1 MDEKEIVFNRAK
13 NAMLSRDFTLAARL
27 FKSLLADEPNNL
39 ELLNSLG
46 QLYIKA
52 SDDEKA
58 LPFYEQIVKLNPV
71 NVDAYNN
78 MGGIYRRLKRY
89 DESIEILNKA
99 LGFNKNISDIKYN
112 LGFTY
117 KLMGKND
124 EACDCFEYVISE
136 NPNDVLAYNHL
147 GSIYATKKDYQ
158 KSISIYKRGLQ
169 VDPNH
174 PILQY
179 NLARSYVATNADL
192 DAFKAF
198 EAALRAKP
206 SWKDAVKEYSALLN
220 KYSRTKESCEV
231 IQKAINLYPTDGHL
245 YYLLGK
251 SFLVQTDYESAVK
264 SFEKAISLDK
274 TNPSYYEK
282 LIFAYEREKKY
293 DEGLEVATKGIELF
307 PNNIKIMREKVHLLF
322 SAKKLNTGAS
332 VLKNLS
338 ELTTRDPHVKDL
350 MGQYYICCDNKKN
363 VALCFDK
370 IRKLNPSYQQ
380 YLYNAAYRYIQVEK
394 YEEAVKCL
402 KVFSA
407 SQQKNPLPLILLAR
421 IEEFKNNYESAIE
434 ILKKA
439 LSMNPNLNLAKEGIA
454 RLTKKIEEAKNP
466 IETQEVA
473 EEITS
478 EEQTEEVVDSENNVE
493 EISEPEVETVAE
505 IKPEVEPEDD
515 FNLDDF
521 TDLILE
527 NDEKIDPFAIEE
539 EDMFDDFMDEDLFN
553 DDFDELTEEENPLV
567 EETEDATGFPIYED
581 NVFKDKKSPDLPVE
595 EIIEEPAEEPID
607 ESVKA
612 PVEELDINEDESS
625 VVEEFEGISEVVDE
639 NDDVSEMQ
647 INDFEETEITEEI
660 NDSQE
665 IIEDENENNTVQKI
679 FVPDTSKMETLLE
692 KAEQQANKAITSAE
706 KAWIAAQNAADA
718 AQSASCT
725 EGYINQIAE
734 ETVQKAAA
742 DIEQKIQ
749 DAIELLQS
757 QFKKANETVISENT
771 DDSVA
776 SENIEEQEELEEAE
790 NSDAV
795 ANRNSAIYSTIYNLL
810 NDKNLA
816 EKYSAEIGLFEKLYS
831 MKDYLPED
839 KKEEFMKSETRLLL
853 EFLINNL
860 SGKPGIFAISETLRK
875 SGMFAGE
882 YSEITPESQS
892 LSGKELVYKVFGYIK
907 DLIND
912 IEDKNL
918 AESMQ
923 NYIDKLLTKLGE

>member
-27 FKSLLADEPNNL
+27 FKSLLADDPNNL

-58 LPFYEQIVKLNPV
+58 LPFYEKIIKLNPV

-89 DESIEILNKA
+89 DESIAILNKA
-99 LGFNKNISDIKYN
+99 LSFNKNNSEVKYN

-179 NLARSYVATNADL
+179 NLARSYVATNSDF

-264 SFEKAISLDK
+264 SFEKAISLDN

-282 LIFAYEREKKY
+282 LIFAYEREQKFE
-293 DEGLEVATKGIELF
+293 EGLEVAEKGIELF

-370 IRKLNPSYQQ
+370 IRKLNPSYQN

-493 EISEPEVETVAE
+493 EISEPEVEPVAE
-505 IKPEVEPEDD
+505 IETEIKSEDD

-553 DDFDELTEEENPLV
+553 DDLDDEAEEENPLM
-567 EETEDATGFPIYED
+567 EEADIFADE
-581 NVFKDKKSPDLPVE
+581 KSPDLPVE
-595 EIIEEPAEEPID
+595 EIAEEPID
-607 ESVKA
+607 SSI
-612 PVEELDINEDESS
+612 EELAVPEDEISD
-625 VVEEFEGISEVVDE
+625 VEEFEEIPEVVDE
-639 NDDVSEMQ
+639 NDEVSEMQ
-647 INDFEETEITEEI
+647 TEDFEETEITEEI

-665 IIEDENENNTVQKI
+665 IVEDDKKDNTVQKI

-706 KAWIAAQNAADA
+706 KAWQAAQNAADA

-757 QFKKANETVISENT
+757 QFKKANETVVSENT

-816 EKYSAEIGLFEKLYS
+816 EKYSSEIGLFEKLYS

>member
-27 FKSLLADEPNNL
+27 FKSLLADDPNNL

-58 LPFYEQIVKLNPV
+58 LPFYEQIIKLNPV

-89 DESIEILNKA
+89 DESIAILNKA
-99 LGFNKNISDIKYN
+99 LSFNKNNSEVKYN

-179 NLARSYVATNADL
+179 NLARSYVAINSDF

-264 SFEKAISLDK
+264 SFEKAISLDN

-282 LIFAYEREKKY
+282 LIFAYEREQKF
-293 DEGLEVATKGIELF
+293 DEGLEVAEKGIELF

-370 IRKLNPSYQQ
+370 IRKLNPSYQN

-421 IEEFKNNYESAIE
+421 IEEVKNNYESAIE

-439 LSMNPNLNLAKEGIA
+439 LSMNPNLNLAKEGIS
-454 RLTKKIEEAKNP
+454 RLSKKIEEAKILPENQDD
-466 IETQEVA
+466 TQEIVEDVDSA
-473 EEITS
+473 EV
-478 EEQTEEVVDSENNVE
+478 EESENNVE
-493 EISEPEVETVAE
+493 EISEPEAEPVAE
-505 IKPEVEPEDD
+505 IETEIKSEDD

-553 DDFDELTEEENPLV
+553 DDLEDEIEEENPLV
-567 EETEDATGFPIYED
+567 EETDIFADE
-581 NVFKDKKSPDLPVE
+581 KSPDLPTE
-595 EIIEEPAEEPID
+595 EISEEHID
-607 ESVKA
+607 ESIEK
-612 PVEELDINEDESS
+612 LDTHEDE
-625 VVEEFEGISEVVDE
+625 I
-639 NDDVSEMQ
+639 SEMQ
-647 INDFEETEITEEI
+647 TEDFEETEITEEI

-665 IIEDENENNTVQKI
+665 IVEDDKKDNTVQKI

-706 KAWIAAQNAADA
+706 KAWQAAQNAADA

-734 ETVQKAAA
+734 QTVQKAAA

-757 QFKKANETVISENT
+757 QFKKANETVVSENI

-776 SENIEEQEELEEAE
+776 SENIEEQEELEETE

-795 ANRNSAIYSTIYNLL
+795 ANKNSAIYSTIYNLL

-831 MKDYLPED
+831 MKDYLPDD

>member
-27 FKSLLADEPNNL
+27 FKSLLADDPNNL

-58 LPFYEQIVKLNPV
+58 LPFYEKIIKLNPV

-89 DESIEILNKA
+89 DESIAILNKA
-99 LGFNKNISDIKYN
+99 LSFNKNNSEVKYN

-264 SFEKAISLDK
+264 SFEKAISLDN

-282 LIFAYEREKKY
+282 LIFAYEREQKFE
-293 DEGLEVATKGIELF
+293 EGLEVAEKGIELF

-370 IRKLNPSYQQ
+370 IRKLNPSYQN

-493 EISEPEVETVAE
+493 EISEPEVEPVAE
-505 IKPEVEPEDD
+505 IETEIKSEDD

-553 DDFDELTEEENPLV
+553 DDLEDEAEEENPLM
-567 EETEDATGFPIYED
+567 EEADIFADE
-581 NVFKDKKSPDLPVE
+581 KSPDLPVE
-595 EIIEEPAEEPID
+595 EISEEPID
-607 ESVKA
+607 SSI
-612 PVEELDINEDESS
+612 EELAVHEDEISD
-625 VVEEFEGISEVVDE
+625 VEEFEEIPEVVDE
-639 NDDVSEMQ
+639 NDEVSEMQ
-647 INDFEETEITEEI
+647 TEDFEETEITEEI

-665 IIEDENENNTVQKI
+665 IVEDENENNTVQKI

-706 KAWIAAQNAADA
+706 KAWQAAQNAADA

-757 QFKKANETVISENT
+757 QFKKANETVVSENT

-816 EKYSAEIGLFEKLYS
+816 EKYSSEIGLFEKLYS
-831 MKDYLPED
+831 MKDYLPDD

>member
-27 FKSLLADEPNNL
+27 FKSLLADDPNNL

-58 LPFYEQIVKLNPV
+58 LPFYEKIIKLNPV

-89 DESIEILNKA
+89 DESIAILNKA
-99 LGFNKNISDIKYN
+99 LSFNKNNSEVKYN

-179 NLARSYVATNADL
+179 NLARSYVATNSDL

-264 SFEKAISLDK
+264 SFEKAISLDN

-282 LIFAYEREKKY
+282 LIFAYEREQKY
-293 DEGLEVATKGIELF
+293 DEGLEVAEKGIELF

-370 IRKLNPSYQQ
+370 IRKLNPSYQN

-493 EISEPEVETVAE
+493 EISEPEVEPVAE
-505 IKPEVEPEDD
+505 IETEIKSEDD

-553 DDFDELTEEENPLV
+553 DDLDDEAEEENPLV
-567 EETEDATGFPIYED
+567 EEADIFADE
-581 NVFKDKKSPDLPVE
+581 KSPDLPAE
-595 EIIEEPAEEPID
+595 EISEEPID
-607 ESVKA
+607 SSI
-612 PVEELDINEDESS
+612 EELAVPEDEISD
-625 VVEEFEGISEVVDE
+625 VEEFEEIPEVVDE
-639 NDDVSEMQ
+639 NDEVSEMQ
-647 INDFEETEITEEI
+647 TEDFEETEITEEI

-665 IIEDENENNTVQKI
+665 IVEDENENNTVQKI

-706 KAWIAAQNAADA
+706 KAWQAAQNAADA

-757 QFKKANETVISENT
+757 QFKKANETVVSENI

-816 EKYSAEIGLFEKLYS
+816 EKYSSEIGLFEKLYS
-831 MKDYLPED
+831 MKDYLPDD

-923 NYIDKLLTKLGE
+923 NYIDKLLTKLGK

>member
-27 FKSLLADEPNNL
+27 FKSLLADDPNNL

-58 LPFYEQIVKLNPV
+58 LPFYEKIIKLNPV

-89 DESIEILNKA
+89 DESIAILNKA
-99 LGFNKNISDIKYN
+99 LSFNKNNSEVKYN

-179 NLARSYVATNADL
+179 NLARSYVATNSDL

-231 IQKAINLYPTDGHL
+231 IQKAINLYPADGHL

-264 SFEKAISLDK
+264 SFEKAISLDN

-282 LIFAYEREKKY
+282 LIFAYEREQKY
-293 DEGLEVATKGIELF
+293 DEGLEVAEKGIELF

-370 IRKLNPSYQQ
+370 IRKLNPSYQN

-478 EEQTEEVVDSENNVE
+478 EEQTEEVEESENNVE
-493 EISEPEVETVAE
+493 EISEPEVEPV
-505 IKPEVEPEDD
+505 VESESEDD

-553 DDFDELTEEENPLV
+553 DDLDDEAEEENPLM
-567 EETEDATGFPIYED
+567 EETEDTTDFPISED
-581 NVFKDKKSPDLPVE
+581 NVFAKEQLPDLSTE
-595 EIIEEPAEEPID
+595 DIQDEPID
-607 ESVKA
+607 SSI
-612 PVEELDINEDESS
+612 EELAVHEDEISD
-625 VVEEFEGISEVVDE
+625 VEEFEGIPEVVDE
-639 NDDVSEMQ
+639 NDEVSEMQ
-647 INDFEETEITEEI
+647 TEDFEETEITEEI

-665 IIEDENENNTVQKI
+665 IVEDENENNTVQKI

-706 KAWIAAQNAADA
+706 KAWQAAQNAADA

-757 QFKKANETVISENT
+757 QFKKANETVVSENT

-790 NSDAV
+790 NSDAE

-831 MKDYLPED
+831 MKDYLPDD

>member
-27 FKSLLADEPNNL
+27 FKSLLADDPNNL

-58 LPFYEQIVKLNPV
+58 LPFYEKIIKLNPV

-89 DESIEILNKA
+89 DESIAILNKA
-99 LGFNKNISDIKYN
+99 LSFNKNNSEVKYN

-179 NLARSYVATNADL
+179 NLARSYVATNSDL

-264 SFEKAISLDK
+264 SFEKAISLDN

-282 LIFAYEREKKY
+282 LIFAYEREQKY
-293 DEGLEVATKGIELF
+293 DEGLEVAEKGIELF

-370 IRKLNPSYQQ
+370 IRKLNPSYQN

-478 EEQTEEVVDSENNVE
+478 EEQTEEVEDSENNVE
-493 EISEPEVETVAE
+493 EISEPEAEPVAE
-505 IKPEVEPEDD
+505 IETEIKSEDD

-553 DDFDELTEEENPLV
+553 DDLDDEAEEENPLV
-567 EETEDATGFPIYED
+567 EEADIFADE
-581 NVFKDKKSPDLPVE
+581 KSPDLPVE
-595 EIIEEPAEEPID
+595 EIAEEPID
-607 ESVKA
+607 SSI
-612 PVEELDINEDESS
+612 EELAVHEDEISD
-625 VVEEFEGISEVVDE
+625 VEEFEEIPEVVDE
-639 NDDVSEMQ
+639 NDEVSEMQ
-647 INDFEETEITEEI
+647 TEDFEETEITEEI

-665 IIEDENENNTVQKI
+665 IVEDENENNTVQKI

-706 KAWIAAQNAADA
+706 KAWQAAQNAADA

-757 QFKKANETVISENT
+757 QFKKANETVVSENT

-831 MKDYLPED
+831 MKDYLPDD

>member
-89 DESIEILNKA
+89 DESIAILNKA

-179 NLARSYVATNADL
+179 NLARSYVAINSDL

-293 DEGLEVATKGIELF
+293 DEGLEVAEKGIELF

-322 SAKKLNTGAS
+322 SANKLNAGAS

-439 LSMNPNLNLAKEGIA
+439 LSMNPNLNLAKDGIA

-553 DDFDELTEEENPLV
+553 DDFDDEIEEENPLV
-567 EETEDATGFPIYED
+567 EETDIFADE
-581 NVFKDKKSPDLPVE
+581 KSPDLPTE

-625 VVEEFEGISEVVDE
+625 VVEEFEGISDIIDE
-639 NDDVSEMQ
+639 NDDDVSEMQ

-665 IIEDENENNTVQKI
+665 IVEDDKKDNTVQKI

-757 QFKKANETVISENT
+757 QFKKANETVVSENT

-795 ANRNSAIYSTIYNLL
+795 ASKNAAIYSTIYNLL
-810 NDKNLA
+810 NDKNMA

>member
-27 FKSLLADEPNNL
+27 FKSLLADDPNNL

-58 LPFYEQIVKLNPV
+58 LPFYEKIIKLNPV

-89 DESIEILNKA
+89 DESIAILNKA
-99 LGFNKNISDIKYN
+99 LSFNKNNSEVKYN

-179 NLARSYVATNADL
+179 NLARSYVATNSDL

-245 YYLLGK
+245 HYLLGK

-264 SFEKAISLDK
+264 SFEKAISLDN

-282 LIFAYEREKKY
+282 LIFAYEREQKY
-293 DEGLEVATKGIELF
+293 DEGLEVAEKGIELF

-370 IRKLNPSYQQ
+370 IRKLNPSYQN

-493 EISEPEVETVAE
+493 EISEPEVEPVAE
-505 IKPEVEPEDD
+505 IETEIKSEDD

-553 DDFDELTEEENPLV
+553 DDLDEEAEEAEEENPLV
-567 EETEDATGFPIYED
+567 EKTDIFADE
-581 NVFKDKKSPDLPVE
+581 KSPDLPVE
-595 EIIEEPAEEPID
+595 EISEEHID
-607 ESVKA
+607 SSI
-612 PVEELDINEDESS
+612 EELDAHEDEISD
-625 VVEEFEGISEVVDE
+625 VEEFEEIPEVVDE
-639 NDDVSEMQ
+639 NDEVSEMQ
-647 INDFEETEITEEI
+647 TEDFEETEITEEI

-665 IIEDENENNTVQKI
+665 IVEDDKKDNTVQKI

-706 KAWIAAQNAADA
+706 KAWQAAQNAADA

-734 ETVQKAAA
+734 ETVQKVAA

-757 QFKKANETVISENT
+757 QFKKANETVVSENT

-776 SENIEEQEELEEAE
+776 SENIEKQEELEEVE

-816 EKYSAEIGLFEKLYS
+816 EKYSSEIGLFEKLYS
-831 MKDYLPED
+831 MKDYLPDD

>member
-89 DESIEILNKA
+89 DESIAILNKA
-99 LGFNKNISDIKYN
+99 LGFNKNISDVKYN

-322 SAKKLNTGAS
+322 SANKLNAGAS

-473 EEITS
+473 EEIAS
-478 EEQTEEVVDSENNVE
+478 EGQTEEVVDLENNVE

-553 DDFDELTEEENPLV
+553 DDFDDEIEEENPLV
-567 EETEDATGFPIYED
+567 EETDIFADE
-581 NVFKDKKSPDLPVE
+581 KSPDLPVE

-625 VVEEFEGISEVVDE
+625 IVEEFEGISDIIDE
-639 NDDVSEMQ
+639 NDDDVSEMQ

-665 IIEDENENNTVQKI
+665 IVEDDKKDNTVQKI

-725 EGYINQIAE
+725 EGYRNQIAE

-757 QFKKANETVISENT
+757 QFKKANETV
-771 DDSVA
+771 A

-790 NSDAV
+790 NSDAE
-795 ANRNSAIYSTIYNLL
+795 ANKISAIYSTIYNLL
-810 NDKNLA
+810 NDKNMA

-831 MKDYLPED
+831 MKDYLPDD

>member
-27 FKSLLADEPNNL
+27 FKSLLADDPNNL

-58 LPFYEQIVKLNPV
+58 LPFYEKIIKLNPV

-89 DESIEILNKA
+89 DESIAILNKA
-99 LGFNKNISDIKYN
+99 LSFNKNNSEVKYN

-124 EACDCFEYVISE
+124 DACDCFEYVISE

-264 SFEKAISLDK
+264 SFEKAISLDN

-282 LIFAYEREKKY
+282 LIFAYEREQKFE
-293 DEGLEVATKGIELF
+293 EGLEVAEKGIELF

-370 IRKLNPSYQQ
+370 IRKLNPSYQN

-421 IEEFKNNYESAIE
+421 IEEFKNNYEVAIE

-478 EEQTEEVVDSENNVE
+478 EEQTEEVEESENNVE
-493 EISEPEVETVAE
+493 EISEPEVEPVAE
-505 IKPEVEPEDD
+505 IETEIKSEDD

-553 DDFDELTEEENPLV
+553 DDLDDEAEEENPLV
-567 EETEDATGFPIYED
+567 EEADIFADE
-581 NVFKDKKSPDLPVE
+581 KSPDLPAE
-595 EIIEEPAEEPID
+595 EISEEPID
-607 ESVKA
+607 SSI
-612 PVEELDINEDESS
+612 EELAVPEDEISD
-625 VVEEFEGISEVVDE
+625 VEEFEEIPEVVDE
-639 NDDVSEMQ
+639 NDEVSEMQ
-647 INDFEETEITEEI
+647 TEDFEETEITEEI

-665 IIEDENENNTVQKI
+665 IVEDDKKDNTVQKI

-706 KAWIAAQNAADA
+706 KAWQAAQNAADA

-776 SENIEEQEELEEAE
+776 SENIEKQEELEEAE

-816 EKYSAEIGLFEKLYS
+816 EKYSSEIGLFEKLYS
-831 MKDYLPED
+831 MKDYLPDD

-923 NYIDKLLTKLGE
+923 NYIDKLLTKLGK

>member
-27 FKSLLADEPNNL
+27 FKSLLADDPNNL

-58 LPFYEQIVKLNPV
+58 LPFYEKIIKLNPV

-89 DESIEILNKA
+89 DESIAILNKA
-99 LGFNKNISDIKYN
+99 LSFNKNNSEVKYN

-179 NLARSYVATNADL
+179 NLARSYVATNSDL

-264 SFEKAISLDK
+264 SFEKAISLDN

-282 LIFAYEREKKY
+282 LIFAYEREQKF
-293 DEGLEVATKGIELF
+293 DEGLEVAEKGIELF

-370 IRKLNPSYQQ
+370 IRKLNPSYQN

-493 EISEPEVETVAE
+493 EISEPEVEPVAE
-505 IKPEVEPEDD
+505 IETEIKSEDD

-553 DDFDELTEEENPLV
+553 DDLEDEAEEENPLV
-567 EETEDATGFPIYED
+567 EKTDIFTDE
-581 NVFKDKKSPDLPVE
+581 KSPDLPVE
-595 EIIEEPAEEPID
+595 EISEEPIH
-607 ESVKA
+607 SSI
-612 PVEELDINEDESS
+612 EELAVHEDEISD
-625 VVEEFEGISEVVDE
+625 VEEFEEIPEVVDE
-639 NDDVSEMQ
+639 NDEVSEMQ
-647 INDFEETEITEEI
+647 TEDFEETEITEEI

-665 IIEDENENNTVQKI
+665 IVEAENENNTVQKI

-706 KAWIAAQNAADA
+706 KAWQAAQNAADA

-749 DAIELLQS
+749 DAIELLQG
-757 QFKKANETVISENT
+757 QFKKANETVVSENT

-790 NSDAV
+790 NSDAE

-816 EKYSAEIGLFEKLYS
+816 EKYSSEIGLFEKLYS
-831 MKDYLPED
+831 MKDYLPDD

>member
-27 FKSLLADEPNNL
+27 FKSLLADDPNNL

-58 LPFYEQIVKLNPV
+58 LPFYEKIIKLNPV

-89 DESIEILNKA
+89 DESIAILNKA
-99 LGFNKNISDIKYN
+99 LSFNKNNSEVKYN

-179 NLARSYVATNADL
+179 NLARSYVATNSDL

-264 SFEKAISLDK
+264 SFEKAISLDN

-282 LIFAYEREKKY
+282 LIFAYEREQKY
-293 DEGLEVATKGIELF
+293 DEGLEVAEKGIELF

-370 IRKLNPSYQQ
+370 IRKLNPSYQN

-394 YEEAVKCL
+394 YEEAEKCL

-493 EISEPEVETVAE
+493 EISEPEVEPVAE
-505 IKPEVEPEDD
+505 IETKIKSEDD

-553 DDFDELTEEENPLV
+553 DDLDDEAEEENPLV
-567 EETEDATGFPIYED
+567 EEADIFADE
-581 NVFKDKKSPDLPVE
+581 KSPDLPIE
-595 EIIEEPAEEPID
+595 EIAEEPID
-607 ESVKA
+607 SSI
-612 PVEELDINEDESS
+612 EELAVHEDEISD
-625 VVEEFEGISEVVDE
+625 VEDFEEIPEVVDE
-639 NDDVSEMQ
+639 NDEVSEMQ
-647 INDFEETEITEEI
+647 TEDFEETEITEEI

-665 IIEDENENNTVQKI
+665 IVEDENENNTVQKI

-706 KAWIAAQNAADA
+706 KAWQAAQNAADA

-757 QFKKANETVISENT
+757 QFKKANETVVSENT

-816 EKYSAEIGLFEKLYS
+816 EKYSSEIGLFEKLYS
-831 MKDYLPED
+831 MKDYLPDD

>member
-27 FKSLLADEPNNL
+27 FKSLLADDPNNL

-58 LPFYEQIVKLNPV
+58 LPFYEQIIKLNPV

-89 DESIEILNKA
+89 DESIAILNKA
-99 LGFNKNISDIKYN
+99 LSFNKNNSEVKYN

-169 VDPNH
+169 IDPNH

-179 NLARSYVATNADL
+179 NLARSYVAINSDL

-264 SFEKAISLDK
+264 SFEKAISLDN
-274 TNPSYYEK
+274 TNPSYYER
-282 LIFAYEREKKY
+282 LIFAYEREQKF
-293 DEGLEVATKGIELF
+293 DEGLEVAEKGIKLF

-370 IRKLNPSYQQ
+370 IRKLNPSYQN

-421 IEEFKNNYESAIE
+421 IEEVKNNYEVAIE

-439 LSMNPNLNLAKEGIA
+439 LSMNPNLNLAKEGIS
-454 RLTKKIEEAKNP
+454 RLSKKIEEAKILPENQDD
-466 IETQEVA
+466 TQEIVEDVDSA
-473 EEITS
+473 EV
-478 EEQTEEVVDSENNVE
+478 EESENNVE
-493 EISEPEVETVAE
+493 EISEPEAEPVAE
-505 IKPEVEPEDD
+505 IETEIKSEDD

-553 DDFDELTEEENPLV
+553 DDLEDEVEEENPLMK
-567 EETEDATGFPIYED
+567 ESDIFADE
-581 NVFKDKKSPDLPVE
+581 KSPDLPTE
-595 EIIEEPAEEPID
+595 EISEEHID
-607 ESVKA
+607 ESI
-612 PVEELDINEDESS
+612 EELDAHEDEIPD
-625 VVEEFEGISEVVDE
+625 VEEFEEIPEEVDE
-639 NDDVSEMQ
+639 KDEVSEMQ
-647 INDFEETEITEEI
+647 TEDFEETEITEEI

-665 IIEDENENNTVQKI
+665 IVEDDKKDNTVQKI

-706 KAWIAAQNAADA
+706 KAWQAAQNAADA

-734 ETVQKAAA
+734 QTVQKAAA

-757 QFKKANETVISENT
+757 QFKKANETVVSENT

-795 ANRNSAIYSTIYNLL
+795 ANRNSAMYSTIYNLL

>member
-27 FKSLLADEPNNL
+27 FKSLLADDPNNL

-58 LPFYEQIVKLNPV
+58 LPFYEKIIKLNPV

-89 DESIEILNKA
+89 DESIAILNKA
-99 LGFNKNISDIKYN
+99 LSFNKNNSEVKYN

-179 NLARSYVATNADL
+179 NLARSYVATNSDL

-264 SFEKAISLDK
+264 SFEKAISLDN

-282 LIFAYEREKKY
+282 LIFAYEREQKY
-293 DEGLEVATKGIELF
+293 DEGLEVAEKGIELF

-370 IRKLNPSYQQ
+370 IRKLNPSYQN

-493 EISEPEVETVAE
+493 EISEPEVEPVAE
-505 IKPEVEPEDD
+505 IETEIKSEDD

-553 DDFDELTEEENPLV
+553 DDLDDEAEEENPLM
-567 EETEDATGFPIYED
+567 EEADIFADE
-581 NVFKDKKSPDLPVE
+581 KSPDLPVE
-595 EIIEEPAEEPID
+595 EISEEPID
-607 ESVKA
+607 SSI
-612 PVEELDINEDESS
+612 EELAVHEDEISN
-625 VVEEFEGISEVVDE
+625 VEEFEEIPEVVDE
-639 NDDVSEMQ
+639 NDEVSEMQ
-647 INDFEETEITEEI
+647 TEDFEETEITEEI

-665 IIEDENENNTVQKI
+665 IVEDENENNTVQKI

-706 KAWIAAQNAADA
+706 KAWQAAQNAADA

-757 QFKKANETVISENT
+757 QFKKANETVVSENT

-776 SENIEEQEELEEAE
+776 SENIEKQEELEEAE

-816 EKYSAEIGLFEKLYS
+816 EKYSSEIGLFEKLYS
-831 MKDYLPED
+831 MKDYLPDD

-923 NYIDKLLTKLGE
+923 NYIDKLLTKLGK

>member
-27 FKSLLADEPNNL
+27 FKSLLADDPNNL

-58 LPFYEQIVKLNPV
+58 LPFYEKIIKLNPV

-89 DESIEILNKA
+89 DESIAILNKA
-99 LGFNKNISDIKYN
+99 LSFNKNNSEVKYN

-179 NLARSYVATNADL
+179 NLARSYVATNSDL

-231 IQKAINLYPTDGHL
+231 IQKAIKLYPSDGHL

-264 SFEKAISLDK
+264 SFEKAISLEN

-282 LIFAYEREKKY
+282 LIFAYEREQKY
-293 DEGLEVATKGIELF
+293 DEGLEVAEKGIELF

-370 IRKLNPSYQQ
+370 IRKLNPSYQK

-493 EISEPEVETVAE
+493 EISEPEVEPVAE
-505 IKPEVEPEDD
+505 IETEIKSEDD

-553 DDFDELTEEENPLV
+553 DDLDDEAEEENPLV
-567 EETEDATGFPIYED
+567 EETDIFADE
-581 NVFKDKKSPDLPVE
+581 KSPDLPVE
-595 EIIEEPAEEPID
+595 EIAEEPID
-607 ESVKA
+607 SSI
-612 PVEELDINEDESS
+612 EELAVHEDEISD
-625 VVEEFEGISEVVDE
+625 VEEFEEIPEVLDE
-639 NDDVSEMQ
+639 NDEVSEMQ
-647 INDFEETEITEEI
+647 TEDFEETEITEEI

-665 IIEDENENNTVQKI
+665 IVEDENENNTVQKI

-706 KAWIAAQNAADA
+706 KAWQAAQNAADA

-757 QFKKANETVISENT
+757 QFKKANETVVSENT

-790 NSDAV
+790 NSDAE
-795 ANRNSAIYSTIYNLL
+795 ANKISAIYSTIYNLL

-816 EKYSAEIGLFEKLYS
+816 EKYSSEIGLFEKLYS

-839 KKEEFMKSETRLLL
+839 KKEEFLKSETRLLL

>member
-27 FKSLLADEPNNL
+27 FKSLLADDPNNL

-58 LPFYEQIVKLNPV
+58 LPFYEKIIKLNPV

-89 DESIEILNKA
+89 DESIAILNKA
-99 LGFNKNISDIKYN
+99 LSFNKNNSEVKYN

-179 NLARSYVATNADL
+179 NLARSYVATNSDL

-231 IQKAINLYPTDGHL
+231 IQKAINLYPTDGNL

-264 SFEKAISLDK
+264 SFEKAISLDN

-282 LIFAYEREKKY
+282 LIFAYEREQKY
-293 DEGLEVATKGIELF
+293 DEGLEVAEKGIELF

-370 IRKLNPSYQQ
+370 IRKLNPSYQN

-439 LSMNPNLNLAKEGIA
+439 LSMNPNLNLAKDGIA

-466 IETQEVA
+466 IETQEIA

-493 EISEPEVETVAE
+493 EISEPEVEPVAE
-505 IKPEVEPEDD
+505 IETEIKSEDD

-553 DDFDELTEEENPLV
+553 DDLDDEAEEENPLV
-567 EETEDATGFPIYED
+567 EEADIFADE
-581 NVFKDKKSPDLPVE
+581 KSPDLPAE
-595 EIIEEPAEEPID
+595 EISEEPID
-607 ESVKA
+607 SSI
-612 PVEELDINEDESS
+612 EELAVPEDEISD
-625 VVEEFEGISEVVDE
+625 VEEFEEISEVVDE
-639 NDDVSEMQ
+639 NDEVSEMQ
-647 INDFEETEITEEI
+647 TEDFEETEITEEI

-665 IIEDENENNTVQKI
+665 IVEDENENNTVQKI

-692 KAEQQANKAITSAE
+692 KAEEQANKAITSAE
-706 KAWIAAQNAADA
+706 KAWQAAQNAADA

-757 QFKKANETVISENT
+757 QFKKANETVVSENT

-816 EKYSAEIGLFEKLYS
+816 EKYSSEIGLFEKLYS
-831 MKDYLPED
+831 MKDYLPDD

>member
-27 FKSLLADEPNNL
+27 FKSLLADDPNNL

-58 LPFYEQIVKLNPV
+58 LPFYEKIIKLNPV

-89 DESIEILNKA
+89 DESIAILNKA
-99 LGFNKNISDIKYN
+99 LSFNKNNSEVKYN

-264 SFEKAISLDK
+264 SFEKAISLDN

-282 LIFAYEREKKY
+282 LIFAYEREQKY
-293 DEGLEVATKGIELF
+293 DEGLEVAEKGIELF

-370 IRKLNPSYQQ
+370 IRKLNPSYQK

-493 EISEPEVETVAE
+493 EISEPEVEPVAE
-505 IKPEVEPEDD
+505 IETEIKSEDD

-553 DDFDELTEEENPLV
+553 DDLDDEAEEENPLV
-567 EETEDATGFPIYED
+567 EEADIFADE
-581 NVFKDKKSPDLPVE
+581 KSPDLPVE
-595 EIIEEPAEEPID
+595 EISEEPID
-607 ESVKA
+607 SSI
-612 PVEELDINEDESS
+612 EELAVPEDEISD
-625 VVEEFEGISEVVDE
+625 VEEFEEIPEVVDE
-639 NDDVSEMQ
+639 NDEVSEMQ
-647 INDFEETEITEEI
+647 TEDFEETEITEEI

-665 IIEDENENNTVQKI
+665 IVEDENENNTVQKI

-706 KAWIAAQNAADA
+706 KAWQAAQNAADA

-757 QFKKANETVISENT
+757 QFKKANETVVSENT

-816 EKYSAEIGLFEKLYS
+816 EKYSSEIGLFEKLYS
-831 MKDYLPED
+831 MKDYLPDD

>member
-27 FKSLLADEPNNL
+27 FKSLLADDPNNL

-58 LPFYEQIVKLNPV
+58 LPFYERIVKLNPV

-89 DESIEILNKA
+89 DESIAILNKA
-99 LGFNKNISDIKYN
+99 LGFNKNISDVKYN

-370 IRKLNPSYQQ
+370 IRKLNPSYQK

-439 LSMNPNLNLAKEGIA
+439 LSMNPNLNLAKDGIA
-454 RLTKKIEEAKNP
+454 RLTKKLEEAKNP

-478 EEQTEEVVDSENNVE
+478 EEQTEEVEESENNVE

-553 DDFDELTEEENPLV
+553 DVLDDEIEEENPLV
-567 EETEDATGFPIYED
+567 EETDIFADE
-581 NVFKDKKSPDLPVE
+581 KSPDLPVE

-625 VVEEFEGISEVVDE
+625 VVEEVERISDIIDE
-639 NDDVSEMQ
+639 NDDDVSEMQ
-647 INDFEETEITEEI
+647 TEDFEETEITEEI

-665 IIEDENENNTVQKI
+665 IVEDENEKKTVQKI

-706 KAWIAAQNAADA
+706 KAWQAAQNAADA

-757 QFKKANETVISENT
+757 QFKKANETVVSENI

-810 NDKNLA
+810 NDKNMA

-831 MKDYLPED
+831 MKDYLPDD

>member
-27 FKSLLADEPNNL
+27 FKSLLADDPNNL

-58 LPFYEQIVKLNPV
+58 LPFYEQIIKLNPV

-89 DESIEILNKA
+89 DESIAILNKA
-99 LGFNKNISDIKYN
+99 LSFNKNNSEVKYN

-169 VDPNH
+169 IDPNH

-179 NLARSYVATNADL
+179 NLARSYVAINSDL

-264 SFEKAISLDK
+264 SFEKAISLDN

-282 LIFAYEREKKY
+282 LIFAYEREQKF
-293 DEGLEVATKGIELF
+293 DEGLEVAEKGIELF

-370 IRKLNPSYQQ
+370 IRKLNPSYQN

-421 IEEFKNNYESAIE
+421 IEEFKNNYEVAIE

-439 LSMNPNLNLAKEGIA
+439 LSMNPNLNLAKEGIS
-454 RLTKKIEEAKNP
+454 RLSKKIEEAKILPENQDD
-466 IETQEVA
+466 TQEIVEDVDSA
-473 EEITS
+473 EV
-478 EEQTEEVVDSENNVE
+478 EESENNVE
-493 EISEPEVETVAE
+493 EISEPEAEPVAE
-505 IKPEVEPEDD
+505 IETEIKSEDD

-553 DDFDELTEEENPLV
+553 DDLEDEIEEENPLV
-567 EETEDATGFPIYED
+567 EETDIFTDE
-581 NVFKDKKSPDLPVE
+581 KLPDLPTE
-595 EIIEEPAEEPID
+595 EISEEHID
-607 ESVKA
+607 ESIEK
-612 PVEELDINEDESS
+612 LDAHEDEIPD
-625 VVEEFEGISEVVDE
+625 VEEFEEIPEVVDE
-639 NDDVSEMQ
+639 NDEVSEMQ
-647 INDFEETEITEEI
+647 TEDFEETEITEEI

-665 IIEDENENNTVQKI
+665 IVEDDKKDNTVQKI

-692 KAEQQANKAITSAE
+692 KAELQANKAITSAE
-706 KAWIAAQNAADA
+706 KAWQAAQNAADA

-734 ETVQKAAA
+734 QTVQKAAA

-757 QFKKANETVISENT
+757 QFKKANETVVSENT

-776 SENIEEQEELEEAE
+776 SENIEEQEELEESE
-790 NSDAV
+790 NSDAE
-795 ANRNSAIYSTIYNLL
+795 ANKISAIYSTIYNLL

>member
-27 FKSLLADEPNNL
+27 FKSLLADDPNNL

-58 LPFYEQIVKLNPV
+58 LPFYEQIIKLNPV

-89 DESIEILNKA
+89 DESIAILNKA
-99 LGFNKNISDIKYN
+99 LSFNKNNSEVKYN

-179 NLARSYVATNADL
+179 NLARSYVAINSDF

-264 SFEKAISLDK
+264 SFEKAISLDN

-282 LIFAYEREKKY
+282 LIFAYEREQKF
-293 DEGLEVATKGIELF
+293 DEGLEVAEKGIELF
-307 PNNIKIMREKVHLLF
+307 PSNIKIMREKVHLLF

-370 IRKLNPSYQQ
+370 IRKLNPSYQN

-454 RLTKKIEEAKNP
+454 RLTKKIEEAKILPENQDD
-466 IETQEVA
+466 TQEIVEDVDSA
-473 EEITS
+473 EV
-478 EEQTEEVVDSENNVE
+478 EESENNVE
-493 EISEPEVETVAE
+493 EISEPEAEPVAE
-505 IKPEVEPEDD
+505 IETEIKSEDD

-553 DDFDELTEEENPLV
+553 DDLEDEIEEENPLV
-567 EETEDATGFPIYED
+567 EETDIFADE
-581 NVFKDKKSPDLPVE
+581 KSPDLPTE
-595 EIIEEPAEEPID
+595 EISEEHID
-607 ESVKA
+607 ESIEA
-612 PVEELDINEDESS
+612 LDTHEDE
-625 VVEEFEGISEVVDE
+625 I
-639 NDDVSEMQ
+639 SEMQ
-647 INDFEETEITEEI
+647 TEDFEETEITEEI

-665 IIEDENENNTVQKI
+665 IVEDDKKDNTVQKI

-706 KAWIAAQNAADA
+706 KAWQAAQNAADA

-734 ETVQKAAA
+734 QTVQKAAA

-757 QFKKANETVISENT
+757 QFKKANETVVSENI

-776 SENIEEQEELEEAE
+776 SENIKEQEELEEAE
-790 NSDAV
+790 NSDTV

>member
-158 KSISIYKRGLQ
+158 KSSSIYKRGLQ

-923 NYIDKLLTKLGE
+923 NYIDKLLTKMGE

>member
-27 FKSLLADEPNNL
+27 FKSLLADDPNNL

-58 LPFYEQIVKLNPV
+58 LPFYEKIIKLNPV

-89 DESIEILNKA
+89 DESIAILNKA
-99 LGFNKNISDIKYN
+99 LSFNKNNSEVKYN

-282 LIFAYEREKKY
+282 LIFAYEREQKF
-293 DEGLEVATKGIELF
+293 DEGLEVAEKGIELF

-370 IRKLNPSYQQ
+370 IRKLNPSYQN

-493 EISEPEVETVAE
+493 EISEPEVEPVAE
-505 IKPEVEPEDD
+505 IETEIKSEDD

-553 DDFDELTEEENPLV
+553 DDLDDEAEEENPLM
-567 EETEDATGFPIYED
+567 EEADIFADE
-581 NVFKDKKSPDLPVE
+581 KSPDLPVE
-595 EIIEEPAEEPID
+595 EIAEEPID
-607 ESVKA
+607 SSI
-612 PVEELDINEDESS
+612 EELAVHEDEISD
-625 VVEEFEGISEVVDE
+625 VEEFEEIPEVVDE
-639 NDDVSEMQ
+639 NDEVSEMQ
-647 INDFEETEITEEI
+647 TEDFEETEITEEI

-665 IIEDENENNTVQKI
+665 IVEDENENNTVQKI

-706 KAWIAAQNAADA
+706 KAWQAAQNAADA

-757 QFKKANETVISENT
+757 QFKKANETVVSENT

-776 SENIEEQEELEEAE
+776 SENIEEQEELEETE
-790 NSDAV
+790 NSDAE

-816 EKYSAEIGLFEKLYS
+816 EKYSSEIGLFEKLYS
-831 MKDYLPED
+831 MKDYLPDD

-923 NYIDKLLTKLGE
+923 NYIDKLLTKLGK

>member
-27 FKSLLADEPNNL
+27 FKSLLADDPNNL

-58 LPFYEQIVKLNPV
+58 LPFYEKIIKLNPV

-89 DESIEILNKA
+89 DESIAILNKA
-99 LGFNKNISDIKYN
+99 LSFNKNNSEVKYN

-174 PILQY
+174 PIVQY

-264 SFEKAISLDK
+264 SFEKAISLDN

-282 LIFAYEREKKY
+282 LIFAYEREQKY
-293 DEGLEVATKGIELF
+293 DEGLEVAEKGIELF

-370 IRKLNPSYQQ
+370 IRKLNPSYQK

-493 EISEPEVETVAE
+493 EISEPEAEPVAE
-505 IKPEVEPEDD
+505 IETEIKSEDD

-553 DDFDELTEEENPLV
+553 DDLDDEAEEENPLM
-567 EETEDATGFPIYED
+567 EEADIFADE
-581 NVFKDKKSPDLPVE
+581 KSPDLPVE
-595 EIIEEPAEEPID
+595 EIAEEPID
-607 ESVKA
+607 SSI
-612 PVEELDINEDESS
+612 EELAVHEDEISD
-625 VVEEFEGISEVVDE
+625 VEEFEEIPEVVDE
-639 NDDVSEMQ
+639 NDEVSEMQ
-647 INDFEETEITEEI
+647 TEDFEETEITEEI

-665 IIEDENENNTVQKI
+665 IVEDENENNTVQKI

-692 KAEQQANKAITSAE
+692 KAEEQANKAITSAE
-706 KAWIAAQNAADA
+706 KAWQAAQNAADA

-757 QFKKANETVISENT
+757 QFKKANETVVSENT

-776 SENIEEQEELEEAE
+776 SENIEEQEELEEVE

-816 EKYSAEIGLFEKLYS
+816 EKYSSEIGLFEKLYS
-831 MKDYLPED
+831 MKDYLPDD

>member
-27 FKSLLADEPNNL
+27 FKSLLADDPNNL

-58 LPFYEQIVKLNPV
+58 LPFYEKIIKLNPV

-89 DESIEILNKA
+89 DESIAILNKA
-99 LGFNKNISDIKYN
+99 LSFNKNNSEVKYN

-493 EISEPEVETVAE
+493 VVAEPEVETVAE

-553 DDFDELTEEENPLV
+553 DDFDDEIEEENPLV
-567 EETEDATGFPIYED
+567 EETDIFADE
-581 NVFKDKKSPDLPVE
+581 KSPDLPTE

-625 VVEEFEGISEVVDE
+625 VVEEFEGISDIIDE
-639 NDDVSEMQ
+639 NDDDVSEMQ

-665 IIEDENENNTVQKI
+665 IIEDKNDKKDNTVQKI

-706 KAWIAAQNAADA
+706 KAWQAAQNAADA

-816 EKYSAEIGLFEKLYS
+816 EKYSSEIGLFEKLYS
-831 MKDYLPED
+831 MKDYLPDD

>member
-27 FKSLLADEPNNL
+27 FKSLLADDPNNL

-58 LPFYEQIVKLNPV
+58 LPFYEQIIKLNPV

-89 DESIEILNKA
+89 DESIAILNKA
-99 LGFNKNISDIKYN
+99 LSFNKNNSEVKYN

-169 VDPNH
+169 IDPNH

-179 NLARSYVATNADL
+179 NLARSYVAINSDL

-264 SFEKAISLDK
+264 SFEKAISLDN

-282 LIFAYEREKKY
+282 LIFAYEREQKF
-293 DEGLEVATKGIELF
+293 DEGLEVAEKGIELF

-370 IRKLNPSYQQ
+370 IRKLNPSYQN

-421 IEEFKNNYESAIE
+421 IEEVKNNYESAIE

-439 LSMNPNLNLAKEGIA
+439 LSMNPNLNLAKEGIS
-454 RLTKKIEEAKNP
+454 RLSKKIEEAKILPENQDD
-466 IETQEVA
+466 TQEIVEDVDSA
-473 EEITS
+473 EV
-478 EEQTEEVVDSENNVE
+478 EESENNVE
-493 EISEPEVETVAE
+493 EISEPEAEPVAE
-505 IKPEVEPEDD
+505 IETEIKSEDD

-553 DDFDELTEEENPLV
+553 DDLEDEIEEENPLV
-567 EETEDATGFPIYED
+567 EETDIFTDE
-581 NVFKDKKSPDLPVE
+581 KSPDLPTE
-595 EIIEEPAEEPID
+595 EISEEHID
-607 ESVKA
+607 ESI
-612 PVEELDINEDESS
+612 EELDAHEDKISD
-625 VVEEFEGISEVVDE
+625 VEEFEEIPEVVDE
-639 NDDVSEMQ
+639 NDEVSEMQ
-647 INDFEETEITEEI
+647 TEDFEETEITEKI

-665 IIEDENENNTVQKI
+665 IVEDDKKDNTVQKI

-706 KAWIAAQNAADA
+706 KAWQAAQNAADA

-734 ETVQKAAA
+734 QTVQKAAA

-757 QFKKANETVISENT
+757 QFKKANETVVSENT

-776 SENIEEQEELEEAE
+776 SENIEEQEELEESE

-795 ANRNSAIYSTIYNLL
+795 ANKNSAIYSTIYNLL
-810 NDKNLA
+810 NDKNMA

>member
-27 FKSLLADEPNNL
+27 FKSLLADDPNNL

-58 LPFYEQIVKLNPV
+58 LPFYEKIIKLNPV

-89 DESIEILNKA
+89 DESIAILNKA
-99 LGFNKNISDIKYN
+99 LSFNKNNSEVKYN

-179 NLARSYVATNADL
+179 NLARSYVATNSDL

-264 SFEKAISLDK
+264 SFEKAISLNN

-282 LIFAYEREKKY
+282 LIFAYEREQKFE
-293 DEGLEVATKGIELF
+293 EGLEVAEKGIELF

-370 IRKLNPSYQQ
+370 IRKLNPSYQN

-439 LSMNPNLNLAKEGIA
+439 LSMNPNLNLAKDGIA

-493 EISEPEVETVAE
+493 EISEPEAEPVAE
-505 IKPEVEPEDD
+505 IETEIKSEDD

-553 DDFDELTEEENPLV
+553 DDLEDEAEEENPLV
-567 EETEDATGFPIYED
+567 EETDIFADE
-581 NVFKDKKSPDLPVE
+581 KSPDLPVE
-595 EIIEEPAEEPID
+595 EIAEEPID
-607 ESVKA
+607 SSI
-612 PVEELDINEDESS
+612 EELAVHEDEISD
-625 VVEEFEGISEVVDE
+625 VEEFEEIPEVVDE
-639 NDDVSEMQ
+639 NDEVSEMQ
-647 INDFEETEITEEI
+647 TEDFEETEITEEI

-665 IIEDENENNTVQKI
+665 IVEDDKKDNTVQKI

-692 KAEQQANKAITSAE
+692 KAEEQANKAITSAE
-706 KAWIAAQNAADA
+706 KAWQAAQNAADA

-734 ETVQKAAA
+734 ETVQKVAA

-757 QFKKANETVISENT
+757 QFKKANETVVSENT

-776 SENIEEQEELEEAE
+776 SENIEKQEELEEVE

-816 EKYSAEIGLFEKLYS
+816 EKYSSEIGLFEKLYS
-831 MKDYLPED
+831 MKDYLPDD

>member
-27 FKSLLADEPNNL
+27 FKSLLADDPNNL

-58 LPFYEQIVKLNPV
+58 LPFYEQIIKLNPV

-89 DESIEILNKA
+89 DESIAILNKA
-99 LGFNKNISDIKYN
+99 LSFNKNNSEVKYN

-169 VDPNH
+169 IDPNH

-179 NLARSYVATNADL
+179 NLARSYVATNSDF

-264 SFEKAISLDK
+264 SFEKAISLDN

-282 LIFAYEREKKY
+282 LIFAYEREQKF
-293 DEGLEVATKGIELF
+293 DEGLEVAEKGIELF

-370 IRKLNPSYQQ
+370 IRKLNPSYQN

-439 LSMNPNLNLAKEGIA
+439 LSMNPNLNLAKEGIS
-454 RLTKKIEEAKNP
+454 RLSKKIEEAKILP
-466 IETQEVA
+466 ESQDDTQEIVEDVDSA
-473 EEITS
+473 EV
-478 EEQTEEVVDSENNVE
+478 EESENNVE
-493 EISEPEVETVAE
+493 EISEPEVEPVAE
-505 IKPEVEPEDD
+505 IETEIKSEDD

-553 DDFDELTEEENPLV
+553 DDLEDEIEGENPLMK
-567 EETEDATGFPIYED
+567 ETDIFTDE
-581 NVFKDKKSPDLPVE
+581 KSPDLPTE
-595 EIIEEPAEEPID
+595 EISEEHID
-607 ESVKA
+607 ESIEK
-612 PVEELDINEDESS
+612 LDAHEDE
-625 VVEEFEGISEVVDE
+625 I
-639 NDDVSEMQ
+639 SEMQ
-647 INDFEETEITEEI
+647 TEDFEETEITEEI

-665 IIEDENENNTVQKI
+665 IVEDDKKDNTVQKI

-706 KAWIAAQNAADA
+706 KAWQAAQNAADA

-734 ETVQKAAA
+734 QTVQKAAA

-757 QFKKANETVISENT
+757 QFKKANETVVSENT

-795 ANRNSAIYSTIYNLL
+795 ANRNSAIYSTVYNLL

-831 MKDYLPED
+831 MKDYLPDD

>member
-27 FKSLLADEPNNL
+27 FKSLLADDPNNL

-58 LPFYEQIVKLNPV
+58 LPFYEQIIKLNPV

-89 DESIEILNKA
+89 DESIAILNKA
-99 LGFNKNISDIKYN
+99 LSFNKNNSEVKYN

-169 VDPNH
+169 IDPNH

-179 NLARSYVATNADL
+179 NLARSYVAINSDF

-264 SFEKAISLDK
+264 SFEKAISLDN

-282 LIFAYEREKKY
+282 LIFAYEREQKF
-293 DEGLEVATKGIELF
+293 DEGLEVAEKGIELF

-370 IRKLNPSYQQ
+370 IRKLNPSYQN

-439 LSMNPNLNLAKEGIA
+439 LSMNPNLNLAKEGIS
-454 RLTKKIEEAKNP
+454 RLSKKIEEAKILP
-466 IETQEVA
+466 ESQDDTQEIVEDVDSA
-473 EEITS
+473 EV
-478 EEQTEEVVDSENNVE
+478 EESENNVE
-493 EISEPEVETVAE
+493 EISEPEVEPVAE
-505 IKPEVEPEDD
+505 IETEIKSEDD

-553 DDFDELTEEENPLV
+553 DDLEDEIEGENPLMK
-567 EETEDATGFPIYED
+567 ETDIFTDE
-581 NVFKDKKSPDLPVE
+581 KSPDLPTE
-595 EIIEEPAEEPID
+595 EISEEHID
-607 ESVKA
+607 ESIEK
-612 PVEELDINEDESS
+612 LDAHEDE
-625 VVEEFEGISEVVDE
+625 I
-639 NDDVSEMQ
+639 SEMQ
-647 INDFEETEITEEI
+647 TEDFEETEITEEI

-665 IIEDENENNTVQKI
+665 IVEDDKKDNTVQKI

-706 KAWIAAQNAADA
+706 KAWQAAQNAADA

-734 ETVQKAAA
+734 QTVQKAAA

-757 QFKKANETVISENT
+757 QFKKANETVVSENT

-795 ANRNSAIYSTIYNLL
+795 ANKNSAIYSTVYNLL

-831 MKDYLPED
+831 MKDYLPDD

>member
-27 FKSLLADEPNNL
+27 FKSLLADDPNNL

-58 LPFYEQIVKLNPV
+58 LPFYEKIIKLNPV

-89 DESIEILNKA
+89 DESIAILNKA
-99 LGFNKNISDIKYN
+99 LSFNKNNSEVKYN

-179 NLARSYVATNADL
+179 NLARSYVATNSDL

-264 SFEKAISLDK
+264 SFEKAISLDN

-282 LIFAYEREKKY
+282 LIFAYEREQKY
-293 DEGLEVATKGIELF
+293 DEGLEVAEKGIELF

-322 SAKKLNTGAS
+322 SAKKLNTGAI

-370 IRKLNPSYQQ
+370 IRKLNPSYQN

-493 EISEPEVETVAE
+493 EISEPEAEPVAE
-505 IKPEVEPEDD
+505 IETEIKSEDD

-553 DDFDELTEEENPLV
+553 DDLDDEAEEENPLV
-567 EETEDATGFPIYED
+567 EETDIFADE
-581 NVFKDKKSPDLPVE
+581 KSPDLPVE
-595 EIIEEPAEEPID
+595 EIAEEPID
-607 ESVKA
+607 SSI
-612 PVEELDINEDESS
+612 EELAVHEDEISD
-625 VVEEFEGISEVVDE
+625 VEEFEEIPEVVDE
-639 NDDVSEMQ
+639 NDEVSEMQ
-647 INDFEETEITEEI
+647 TEDFEETEITEEI

-665 IIEDENENNTVQKI
+665 IVEDENENNTVQKI

-706 KAWIAAQNAADA
+706 KAWQAAQNAADA

-757 QFKKANETVISENT
+757 QFKKANETVVSENT

-790 NSDAV
+790 NSDAE
-795 ANRNSAIYSTIYNLL
+795 ANKISAIYSTIYNLL

-816 EKYSAEIGLFEKLYS
+816 EKYSSEIGLFEKLYS
-831 MKDYLPED
+831 MKDYLPDD

-923 NYIDKLLTKLGE
+923 NYIDKLLTKLGK

>member
-27 FKSLLADEPNNL
+27 FKSLLADDPNNL

-58 LPFYEQIVKLNPV
+58 LPFYEKIIKLNPV

-89 DESIEILNKA
+89 DESIAILNKA
-99 LGFNKNISDIKYN
+99 LSFNKNNSEVKYN

-179 NLARSYVATNADL
+179 NLARSYVATNSDL

-264 SFEKAISLDK
+264 SFEKAISLDN

-282 LIFAYEREKKY
+282 LIFAYEREQKY
-293 DEGLEVATKGIELF
+293 DEGLEVAEKGIELF

-370 IRKLNPSYQQ
+370 IRKLNPSYQN

-478 EEQTEEVVDSENNVE
+478 EEQTEEVEESENNVE
-493 EISEPEVETVAE
+493 EISEPEVEPVAE
-505 IKPEVEPEDD
+505 IETEIKSEDD

-553 DDFDELTEEENPLV
+553 DDLDDEAEEENPLV
-567 EETEDATGFPIYED
+567 EEADIFADE
-581 NVFKDKKSPDLPVE
+581 KSPDLPVE
-595 EIIEEPAEEPID
+595 EIP
-607 ESVKA
+607 
-612 PVEELDINEDESS
+612 
-625 VVEEFEGISEVVDE
+625 EVVDE
-639 NDDVSEMQ
+639 NDEVSEMQ
-647 INDFEETEITEEI
+647 TEDFEETEITEEI

-665 IIEDENENNTVQKI
+665 IVEDENENNTVQKI

-706 KAWIAAQNAADA
+706 KAWQAAQNAADA

-757 QFKKANETVISENT
+757 QFKKANETV
-771 DDSVA
+771 A

-816 EKYSAEIGLFEKLYS
+816 EKYSSEIGLFEKLYS
-831 MKDYLPED
+831 MKDYLPDD

-918 AESMQ
+918 AEGMQ
-923 NYIDKLLTKLGE
+923 NYIDKLLTKLGK

>member
-27 FKSLLADEPNNL
+27 FKSLLADDPNNL

-58 LPFYEQIVKLNPV
+58 LPFYEKIIKLNPV

-89 DESIEILNKA
+89 DESIAILNKA
-99 LGFNKNISDIKYN
+99 LSFNKNNSEVKYN

-179 NLARSYVATNADL
+179 NLARSYVATNSDL

-264 SFEKAISLDK
+264 SFEKAISLDN

-282 LIFAYEREKKY
+282 LIFAYEREQKY
-293 DEGLEVATKGIELF
+293 DEGLEVAEKGIELF

-370 IRKLNPSYQQ
+370 IRKLNPSYQK

-493 EISEPEVETVAE
+493 EISEPEAEPVAE
-505 IKPEVEPEDD
+505 IETEIKSEDD

-553 DDFDELTEEENPLV
+553 DDLDDEAEEENPLV
-567 EETEDATGFPIYED
+567 EETDIFADE
-581 NVFKDKKSPDLPVE
+581 KSSDLPVE
-595 EIIEEPAEEPID
+595 EISEEPID
-607 ESVKA
+607 SS
-612 PVEELDINEDESS
+612 VEELDVREDEISD
-625 VVEEFEGISEVVDE
+625 VEEFEEIPEVVDE
-639 NDDVSEMQ
+639 NDEVSEIQ
-647 INDFEETEITEEI
+647 TEDFEETEITEEI

-665 IIEDENENNTVQKI
+665 IVEDENENNTVQKI

-692 KAEQQANKAITSAE
+692 KAEEQANKAITSAE
-706 KAWIAAQNAADA
+706 KAWQAAQNAADA

-757 QFKKANETVISENT
+757 QFKKANETVVSENT

-816 EKYSAEIGLFEKLYS
+816 EKYSSEIGLFEKLYS
-831 MKDYLPED
+831 MKDYLPDD

>member
-27 FKSLLADEPNNL
+27 FKSLLADDPNNL

-58 LPFYEQIVKLNPV
+58 LPFYEKIIKLNPV

-89 DESIEILNKA
+89 DESIAILNKA
-99 LGFNKNISDIKYN
+99 LSFNKNNSEVKYN

-264 SFEKAISLDK
+264 SFEKAISLDN

-282 LIFAYEREKKY
+282 LIFAYEREQKY
-293 DEGLEVATKGIELF
+293 DEGLEVAEKGIELF

-370 IRKLNPSYQQ
+370 IRKLNPSYQN

-493 EISEPEVETVAE
+493 EISEPEAEPVAE
-505 IKPEVEPEDD
+505 IETEIKSEDD

-553 DDFDELTEEENPLV
+553 DDLDDEAEEENPLV
-567 EETEDATGFPIYED
+567 EETDIFADE
-581 NVFKDKKSPDLPVE
+581 KSSDLPVE
-595 EIIEEPAEEPID
+595 EISEEPID
-607 ESVKA
+607 SSI
-612 PVEELDINEDESS
+612 EELAVPEDEISD
-625 VVEEFEGISEVVDE
+625 VEEFEEIPEVVDE
-639 NDDVSEMQ
+639 NDEVSEMQ
-647 INDFEETEITEEI
+647 TEDFEETEITEEI

-665 IIEDENENNTVQKI
+665 IVEDENENNTVQKI

-706 KAWIAAQNAADA
+706 KAWQAAQNAADA

-757 QFKKANETVISENT
+757 QFKKANETVVSENT

-816 EKYSAEIGLFEKLYS
+816 EKYSSEIGLFEKLYS
-831 MKDYLPED
+831 MKDYLPDD

>member
-27 FKSLLADEPNNL
+27 FKSLLADDPNNL

-58 LPFYEQIVKLNPV
+58 LPFYEQIIKLNPV

-89 DESIEILNKA
+89 DESIAILNKA
-99 LGFNKNISDIKYN
+99 LSFNKNNSEVKYN

-169 VDPNH
+169 IDPNH

-179 NLARSYVATNADL
+179 NLARSYVATNSDF

-264 SFEKAISLDK
+264 SFEKAISLDN

-282 LIFAYEREKKY
+282 LIFAYEREQKF
-293 DEGLEVATKGIELF
+293 DEGLEVAEKGIELF

-370 IRKLNPSYQQ
+370 IRKLNPSYQN

-439 LSMNPNLNLAKEGIA
+439 LSMNPNLNLAKEGIS
-454 RLTKKIEEAKNP
+454 RLSKKIEEAKILPENQDD
-466 IETQEVA
+466 TQEIVEDVDSA
-473 EEITS
+473 EV
-478 EEQTEEVVDSENNVE
+478 EESENNVE
-493 EISEPEVETVAE
+493 EISEPEAEPVAE
-505 IKPEVEPEDD
+505 IETEIKSEDD

-553 DDFDELTEEENPLV
+553 DDLEDKIEEENPLMK
-567 EETEDATGFPIYED
+567 ETDIFADE
-581 NVFKDKKSPDLPVE
+581 KSPDLPTE
-595 EIIEEPAEEPID
+595 EISEEHID
-607 ESVKA
+607 ESIEA
-612 PVEELDINEDESS
+612 LDAHEDE
-625 VVEEFEGISEVVDE
+625 I
-639 NDDVSEMQ
+639 SEMQ
-647 INDFEETEITEEI
+647 TEDFEETEITEEI

-665 IIEDENENNTVQKI
+665 IVEDDKKDNTVQKI

-706 KAWIAAQNAADA
+706 KAWQAAQNAADA

-734 ETVQKAAA
+734 QTVQKAAA

-795 ANRNSAIYSTIYNLL
+795 ANKNSAIYSTIYNLL
-810 NDKNLA
+810 NDKNMA

-831 MKDYLPED
+831 MKDYLPDD

>member
-27 FKSLLADEPNNL
+27 FKSLLADDPNNL

-58 LPFYEQIVKLNPV
+58 LPFYEKIIKLNPV

-89 DESIEILNKA
+89 DESIAILNKA
-99 LGFNKNISDIKYN
+99 LSFNKNNSEVKYN

-179 NLARSYVATNADL
+179 NLARSYVATNSDL

-231 IQKAINLYPTDGHL
+231 IQKAINLYPTDGNL

-282 LIFAYEREKKY
+282 LIFAYEREQKFE
-293 DEGLEVATKGIELF
+293 EGLEVAEKGIELF

-370 IRKLNPSYQQ
+370 IRKLNPSYQK

-493 EISEPEVETVAE
+493 EISEPEAEPVAE
-505 IKPEVEPEDD
+505 IETEIKSEDD

-553 DDFDELTEEENPLV
+553 DDLEDEAEEENPLV
-567 EETEDATGFPIYED
+567 EKTDIFTDE
-581 NVFKDKKSPDLPVE
+581 KSPDLPVE
-595 EIIEEPAEEPID
+595 EISEEPID
-607 ESVKA
+607 SSI
-612 PVEELDINEDESS
+612 EELAVHEDEISD
-625 VVEEFEGISEVVDE
+625 VEDFEEIPEVVDE
-639 NDDVSEMQ
+639 NDEVSEMQ
-647 INDFEETEITEEI
+647 TEDFEETEITEEI

-665 IIEDENENNTVQKI
+665 IVEDENENNTVQKI

-706 KAWIAAQNAADA
+706 KAWQAAQNAADA

-757 QFKKANETVISENT
+757 QFKKANETVVSENT

-795 ANRNSAIYSTIYNLL
+795 ANKISAIYSTIYNLL

-816 EKYSAEIGLFEKLYS
+816 EKYSSEIGLFEKLYS
-831 MKDYLPED
+831 MKDYLPDD

>member
-27 FKSLLADEPNNL
+27 FKSLLADDPNNL

-58 LPFYEQIVKLNPV
+58 LPFYEQIIKLNPV

-89 DESIEILNKA
+89 DESIAILNKA
-99 LGFNKNISDIKYN
+99 LSFNKNNSEVKYN

-169 VDPNH
+169 IDPNH

-179 NLARSYVATNADL
+179 NLARSYVATNSDF

-264 SFEKAISLDK
+264 SFEKAISLDN

-282 LIFAYEREKKY
+282 LIFAYEREQKF
-293 DEGLEVATKGIELF
+293 DEGLEVAEKGIELF

-370 IRKLNPSYQQ
+370 IRKLNPSYQN

-454 RLTKKIEEAKNP
+454 RLTKKIEEAKILPENQDD
-466 IETQEVA
+466 TQEIVEDVDSA
-473 EEITS
+473 EV
-478 EEQTEEVVDSENNVE
+478 EESENNVE
-493 EISEPEVETVAE
+493 EISEPEAESVAE
-505 IKPEVEPEDD
+505 IETEIKSEDD

-553 DDFDELTEEENPLV
+553 DDLEDEIEEENPLMK
-567 EETEDATGFPIYED
+567 ESDIFADE
-581 NVFKDKKSPDLPVE
+581 KSPDLPTE
-595 EIIEEPAEEPID
+595 EISEEHID
-607 ESVKA
+607 ESIEA
-612 PVEELDINEDESS
+612 LDAHEDEIPD
-625 VVEEFEGISEVVDE
+625 VEEFEEIPEVVDE
-639 NDDVSEMQ
+639 NDEVSEMQ
-647 INDFEETEITEEI
+647 TEDFEETEITEEI

-665 IIEDENENNTVQKI
+665 IVEDDKKDNTVQKI

-706 KAWIAAQNAADA
+706 KAWQAAQNAADA

-734 ETVQKAAA
+734 QTVQKAAA

-795 ANRNSAIYSTIYNLL
+795 ANKNSAIYSTIYNLL
-810 NDKNLA
+810 NDKNMA

-831 MKDYLPED
+831 MKDYLPDD

>member
-27 FKSLLADEPNNL
+27 FKSLLADDPNNL

-58 LPFYEQIVKLNPV
+58 LPFYEKIIKLNPV

-89 DESIEILNKA
+89 DESIAILNKA
-99 LGFNKNISDIKYN
+99 LSFNKNNSEVKYN

-264 SFEKAISLDK
+264 SFEKAISLDN

-282 LIFAYEREKKY
+282 LIFAYEREQKY
-293 DEGLEVATKGIELF
+293 DEGLEVAEKGIELF

-370 IRKLNPSYQQ
+370 IRKLNPSYQK

-493 EISEPEVETVAE
+493 EISEPEAEPVAE
-505 IKPEVEPEDD
+505 IETEIKSEDD

-553 DDFDELTEEENPLV
+553 DDLDDEAEEENPLM
-567 EETEDATGFPIYED
+567 EEADIFADE
-581 NVFKDKKSPDLPVE
+581 KSPDLPVE
-595 EIIEEPAEEPID
+595 EIAEEPID
-607 ESVKA
+607 SSI
-612 PVEELDINEDESS
+612 EELAVHEDEISD
-625 VVEEFEGISEVVDE
+625 VEEFEEIPEVVDE
-639 NDDVSEMQ
+639 NDEVSEMQ
-647 INDFEETEITEEI
+647 TEDFEETEITEEI

-665 IIEDENENNTVQKI
+665 IVEDENENNTVQKI

-706 KAWIAAQNAADA
+706 KAWQAAQNAADA

-757 QFKKANETVISENT
+757 QFKKANETVVSENT

-816 EKYSAEIGLFEKLYS
+816 EKYSSEIGLFEKLYS
-831 MKDYLPED
+831 MKDYLPDD

>member
-27 FKSLLADEPNNL
+27 FKSLLADDPNNL

-58 LPFYEQIVKLNPV
+58 LPFYEQIIKLNPV

-89 DESIEILNKA
+89 DESIAILNKA
-99 LGFNKNISDIKYN
+99 LSFNKNNSEVKYN

-169 VDPNH
+169 IDPNH

-179 NLARSYVATNADL
+179 NLARSYVAINSDL

-231 IQKAINLYPTDGHL
+231 VQKAINLYPTDGHL

-264 SFEKAISLDK
+264 SFEKAISLDN
-274 TNPSYYEK
+274 TNPSYYER
-282 LIFAYEREKKY
+282 LIFAYEREQKF
-293 DEGLEVATKGIELF
+293 DEGLEVAEKGIELF

-370 IRKLNPSYQQ
+370 IRKLNPSYQN

-421 IEEFKNNYESAIE
+421 IEEVKNNYEVAIE

-439 LSMNPNLNLAKEGIA
+439 LSMNPNLNLAKEGIS
-454 RLTKKIEEAKNP
+454 RLSKKIEEAKILPENQDD
-466 IETQEVA
+466 TQEIVEDVDSVEV
-473 EEITS
+473 EE
-478 EEQTEEVVDSENNVE
+478 SENNVE
-493 EISEPEVETVAE
+493 EISEPEAEPVAE
-505 IKPEVEPEDD
+505 IETEIKSEDD

-553 DDFDELTEEENPLV
+553 DDLEDEVEEENPLMK
-567 EETEDATGFPIYED
+567 ESDIFADE
-581 NVFKDKKSPDLPVE
+581 KSPDLPTE
-595 EIIEEPAEEPID
+595 EISEEHID
-607 ESVKA
+607 ESI
-612 PVEELDINEDESS
+612 EELDAHEDEIPD
-625 VVEEFEGISEVVDE
+625 VEEFEEIPEEVDE
-639 NDDVSEMQ
+639 KDEVSEMQ
-647 INDFEETEITEEI
+647 TEDFEETEITEEI

-665 IIEDENENNTVQKI
+665 IVEDDKKDNTVQKI

-706 KAWIAAQNAADA
+706 KAWQAAQNAADA

-734 ETVQKAAA
+734 QTVQKAAA

-757 QFKKANETVISENT
+757 QFKKANETVVSENT

-795 ANRNSAIYSTIYNLL
+795 ANRNSAMYSTIYNLL

>member
-89 DESIEILNKA
+89 DESIAILNKA
-99 LGFNKNISDIKYN
+99 LGFNKNISDVKYN

-179 NLARSYVATNADL
+179 NLARSYVATNSDL

-293 DEGLEVATKGIELF
+293 DEGLEVAEKGIELF

-439 LSMNPNLNLAKEGIA
+439 LSMNPNLNLAKDGIA
-454 RLTKKIEEAKNP
+454 RLTKKLEEAKNP

-493 EISEPEVETVAE
+493 EISEPEVEPVAE

-553 DDFDELTEEENPLV
+553 DDLDDEAEEENPLV
-567 EETEDATGFPIYED
+567 EETDIFADE
-581 NVFKDKKSPDLPVE
+581 KSPDLPVE

-612 PVEELDINEDESS
+612 PVEELDINEDEISN
-625 VVEEFEGISEVVDE
+625 VEEFEEIPEVVDE
-639 NDDVSEMQ
+639 NDEVSEMQ
-647 INDFEETEITEEI
+647 TEDFEETEITEEI

-665 IIEDENENNTVQKI
+665 IVEDDKKTVQKI

-706 KAWIAAQNAADA
+706 KAWQAAQNAADA

-810 NDKNLA
+810 NDKNMA

-831 MKDYLPED
+831 MKDYLPDD

-892 LSGKELVYKVFGYIK
+892 LAGKELVYKVFGYIK

>member
-27 FKSLLADEPNNL
+27 FKSLLADDPNNL

-58 LPFYEQIVKLNPV
+58 LPFYEKIIKLNPV

-89 DESIEILNKA
+89 DESIAILNKA
-99 LGFNKNISDIKYN
+99 LSFNKNNSEVKYN

-179 NLARSYVATNADL
+179 NLARSYVATNSDL

-264 SFEKAISLDK
+264 SFEKAISLDN

-282 LIFAYEREKKY
+282 LIFAYEREQKY
-293 DEGLEVATKGIELF
+293 DEGLEVAEKGIELF

-370 IRKLNPSYQQ
+370 IRKLNPSYQN

-493 EISEPEVETVAE
+493 EISEPEVEPVAE
-505 IKPEVEPEDD
+505 IETEIKSEDD

-553 DDFDELTEEENPLV
+553 DDLDDEAEEENPLM
-567 EETEDATGFPIYED
+567 EEADIFADE
-581 NVFKDKKSPDLPVE
+581 KSPDLPVE
-595 EIIEEPAEEPID
+595 EISEEPID
-607 ESVKA
+607 SSI
-612 PVEELDINEDESS
+612 EELAVHEDEISN
-625 VVEEFEGISEVVDE
+625 VEEFEEIPEVVDE
-639 NDDVSEMQ
+639 NDEVSEMQ
-647 INDFEETEITEEI
+647 TEDFEETEITEEI

-665 IIEDENENNTVQKI
+665 IVEDENENNTVQKI

-692 KAEQQANKAITSAE
+692 KAEEQANKAITSAE
-706 KAWIAAQNAADA
+706 KAWQAAQNAADA

-757 QFKKANETVISENT
+757 QFKKANETVVSENT

-776 SENIEEQEELEEAE
+776 SENIEKQEELEEAE

-816 EKYSAEIGLFEKLYS
+816 EKYSSEIGLFEKLYS
-831 MKDYLPED
+831 MKDYLPDD

-923 NYIDKLLTKLGE
+923 NYIDKLLTKLGK